1 MALFNI
7 FKKKI
12 PEKKEKP
19 KGRKEEKIIEKPK
32 EIKEEIKVAPRKEKK
47 NTGESFRF
55 LNSVH
60 ITEKATDLT
69 KDNQYVF
76 NVSSRA
82 NKREVKK
89 SIEEVYGVEVE
100 RVNMIHSPAKKRRLG
115 RREGF
120 REGLENGYKKAI
132 VKLKEGYKIE
142 ILPR

>member
-1 MALFNI
+1 MALLDI
-7 FKKKI
+7 FKKKKTAKREG
-12 PEKKEKP
+12 PKEK
-19 KGRKEEKIIEKPK
+19 REEKPAERQGQ
-32 EIKEEIKVAPRKEKK
+32 IKEEIKAAPRKEKK
-47 NTGESFRF
+47 NTGQAYRF

-82 NKREVKK
+82 NKTEVKK